1 MCAKRF
7 SYTGKWKMTKYLAM
21 VSWFLLL
28 LWELMQLISK
38 ILSRR
43 LREYFSWQ
51 NITEV
56 TMISLTAAFF
66 IKQRMEFCP
75 LHDGKTSFKYLT
87 KTNLCSD
94 VFLKY
99 NNEPNYLKT
108 IIILTSSMY

>member
-1 MCAKRF
+1 MCAKTF
-7 SYTGKWKMTKYLAM
+7 SYTGKWNMTKYLAM

-28 LWELMQLISK
+28 LWEFMQLISK

-75 LHDGKTSFKYLT
+75 LHDGKTLSKYLI
-87 KTNLCSD
+87 K
-94 VFLKY
+94 K
-99 NNEPNYLKT
+99 
-108 IIILTSSMY
+108 

>member
-1 MCAKRF
+1 
-7 SYTGKWKMTKYLAM
+7 MTRYLAM

-28 LWELMQLISK
+28 LWEFMQLISK

-66 IKQRMEFCP
+66 IIFEVAVAAIIVSILFLVVVPDPCSHP
-75 LHDGKTSFKYLT
+75 SLHS
-87 KTNLCSD
+87 
-94 VFLKY
+94 V
-99 NNEPNYLKT
+99 
-108 IIILTSSMY
+108 